1 MANTE
6 LQGQEL
12 DQNSSSILEEVF
24 YDVQKHLH
32 IVGKS
37 EKPTLPKFIAINKL
51 PSIELFKDSLDE
63 ELAAPDLTQEDRDR
77 IAAEEAQKLKEEE
90 EIQKAEE
97 EARLKAE
104 EEARQK
110 EEQERLETEQKAKE
124 EAERLEAE
132 RLQQEEEERQRAA
145 AEEEARLKAE
155 EEERQKAEQE
165 RLEAEAREKEE
176 QERLQKE
183 QEEAEARAAAL
194 QRQSMSVIS
203 FETLKGKKKPI
214 AKKSIM
220 QDGGISAAIMAQA
233 QQKEELDAIKKED
246 AREKAAIRREEQQKV
261 EEERLKNAILIGNTK
276 KASPEL
282 GKFEIAK
289 SDDPLKPYKF
299 VLKTEQGKVVY
310 ETAPLRTKPNELT
323 AVMFKD
329 IMANG
334 SFSFIKTLQGYNFR
348 ILDARQRIFCTSRA
362 FRTSLDA
369 QKAAALVKK
378 YGLSANYIDDTT
390 I

>member
-12 DQNSSSILEEVF
+12 EQNSSSILEEVF

-63 ELAAPDLTQEDRDR
+63 ELAEPDLTQEDRDR
-77 IAAEEAQKLKEEE
+77 IAAEEAQKIKEEE
-90 EIQKAEE
+90 ERQKAEE

-110 EEQERLETEQKAKE
+110 AEQERLEAEQKAKE
-124 EAERLEAE
+124 EAERLEVE
-132 RLQQEEEERQRAA
+132 RLQKEEEERQRAA
-145 AEEEARLKAE
+145 EEEAARLKAE
-155 EEERQKAEQE
+155 EEA

-183 QEEAEARAAAL
+183 KEEAEAKAAAL

-220 QDGGISAAIMAQA
+220 QDGGISAAKIAQA

-282 GKFEIAK
+282 GKFEITK

>member
-12 DQNSSSILEEVF
+12 EQNSSSILEEVF

-77 IAAEEAQKLKEEE
+77 IAAEEAQKIKEEE
-90 EIQKAEE
+90 ERQKAEE

-110 EEQERLETEQKAKE
+110 AEQERLEAEQKAKE

-132 RLQQEEEERQRAA
+132 RLQKEEEERQRAA
-145 AEEEARLKAE
+145 EEEAARLKAE
-155 EEERQKAEQE
+155 EEA

-183 QEEAEARAAAL
+183 QEEAEAKAAAL

-220 QDGGISAAIMAQA
+220 QDGGISAAIIAQA

-282 GKFEIAK
+282 GKFEITK

-334 SFSFIKTLQGYNFR
+334 SFSFIKTLEGYNFR

>member
-1 MANTE
+1 MTNTE

-12 DQNSSSILEEVF
+12 EQNSSSILEEVF

-32 IVGKS
+32 IVGKT

-77 IAAEEAQKLKEEE
+77 IAAEEAQKIKEEE
-90 EIQKAEE
+90 ERQKAEE

-104 EEARQK
+104 EEAKQK
-110 EEQERLETEQKAKE
+110 AEQERLEAEQKAKE
-124 EAERLEAE
+124 EAERLEVE
-132 RLQQEEEERQRAA
+132 RLQKEEEERQRAA
-145 AEEEARLKAE
+145 EEEAARLKAE
-155 EEERQKAEQE
+155 EEA

-183 QEEAEARAAAL
+183 QEEAEAKAAAL

-220 QDGGISAAIMAQA
+220 QDGGISAAKIAQA

-246 AREKAAIRREEQQKV
+246 AREKAAIRREEQLKV

-282 GKFEIAK
+282 GKFEITK

-348 ILDARQRIFCTSRA
+348 ILDARQRIFCTSKA

-390 I
+390 N

>member
-12 DQNSSSILEEVF
+12 EQNSSSILEEVF

-77 IAAEEAQKLKEEE
+77 IAAEEAQKIKEEE
-90 EIQKAEE
+90 ERQKAEE

-110 EEQERLETEQKAKE
+110 AEQERLEAEQKAKE
-124 EAERLEAE
+124 EAERLEVE
-132 RLQQEEEERQRAA
+132 RLQKEEEERQRAA
-145 AEEEARLKAE
+145 EEEAARLKAE
-155 EEERQKAEQE
+155 EEA

-183 QEEAEARAAAL
+183 KEEAEAKAAAL

-220 QDGGISAAIMAQA
+220 QDGGISAAKIAQA

-282 GKFEIAK
+282 GKFEITK

>member
-12 DQNSSSILEEVF
+12 EQNSSSILEEVF

-63 ELAAPDLTQEDRDR
+63 ELAEPDLTQEDRDR
-77 IAAEEAQKLKEEE
+77 IAAEEAKKIQEEEERQKAEEEARLKAEEEARLKAEQEKLEAEQKAKEEAERLQKEEE
-90 EIQKAEE
+90 ERQRAEE

-110 EEQERLETEQKAKE
+110 EEQERLEAEARQK
-124 EAERLEAE
+124 
-132 RLQQEEEERQRAA
+132 EEEER
-145 AEEEARLKAE
+145 L
-155 EEERQKAEQE
+155 EQE
-165 RLEAEAREKEE
+165 RLRKEE
-176 QERLQKE
+176 
-183 QEEAEARAAAL
+183 EEKAKVPTPQA
-194 QRQSMSVIS
+194 QTISVIS

-220 QDGGISAAIMAQA
+220 QGGGISAAIMAQA
-233 QQKEELDAIKKED
+233 QQKEELDAIKRED
-246 AREKAAIRREEQQKV
+246 AREKAAIRREEQLKE

-348 ILDARQRIFCTSRA
+348 ILDARQRIFCTSKA

>member
-12 DQNSSSILEEVF
+12 EQNSSSILEEVF

-77 IAAEEAQKLKEEE
+77 IAAEEAQKIKEEE
-90 EIQKAEE
+90 ERQKAEE

-110 EEQERLETEQKAKE
+110 AEQERLEAEQKAKE

-132 RLQQEEEERQRAA
+132 RLQKEEEERQRAA
-145 AEEEARLKAE
+145 EEEAARLKAE
-155 EEERQKAEQE
+155 EEA

-183 QEEAEARAAAL
+183 QEEAEAKAAAL

-220 QDGGISAAIMAQA
+220 QDGGISAAKIAQA

-282 GKFEIAK
+282 GKFEITK

-334 SFSFIKTLQGYNFR
+334 SFSFIKTLEGYNFR

>member
-12 DQNSSSILEEVF
+12 EQNSSSILEEVF

-63 ELAAPDLTQEDRDR
+63 ELAEPDLTQEDRDR
-77 IAAEEAQKLKEEE
+77 IAAEEAKKIQEEE
-90 EIQKAEE
+90 ERQKAEE

-110 EEQERLETEQKAKE
+110 AEQERLEAEQKAKE

-132 RLQQEEEERQRAA
+132 RLQKEEEERQRAA
-145 AEEEARLKAE
+145 EEEAARLKAE
-155 EEERQKAEQE
+155 EEA

-183 QEEAEARAAAL
+183 QEEAEAKAAAL

-220 QDGGISAAIMAQA
+220 QGGGISAAIMAQA
-233 QQKEELDAIKKED
+233 QQKEELDAIKRED
-246 AREKAAIRREEQQKV
+246 AREKAAIRREEQLKE

-348 ILDARQRIFCTSRA
+348 ILDARQRIFCTSKA

>member
-77 IAAEEAQKLKEEE
+77 IAAEEAQKIKEEE
-90 EIQKAEE
+90 ERQKAEE

-110 EEQERLETEQKAKE
+110 AEQERLEAEQKAKE

-132 RLQQEEEERQRAA
+132 RLQKEEEERQRAA
-145 AEEEARLKAE
+145 EEEAARLKAE
-155 EEERQKAEQE
+155 EEA

-183 QEEAEARAAAL
+183 QEEAEAKAAAL

-220 QDGGISAAIMAQA
+220 QDGGISAAKIAQA

-282 GKFEIAK
+282 GKFEITK

-334 SFSFIKTLQGYNFR
+334 SFSFIKTLEGYNFR

>member
-12 DQNSSSILEEVF
+12 EQNSSSILEEVF

-32 IVGKS
+32 IIGKS

-51 PSIELFKDSLDE
+51 PSIELFKVSLDE

-77 IAAEEAQKLKEEE
+77 IAAEEAQKIKEEE
-90 EIQKAEE
+90 ERQIAEE

-110 EEQERLETEQKAKE
+110 AEQERLEAEQKAKE

-132 RLQQEEEERQRAA
+132 RLQKEEEERQRAA
-145 AEEEARLKAE
+145 EEEAARLKAE
-155 EEERQKAEQE
+155 EEV

-183 QEEAEARAAAL
+183 QEETEAKAAAL

-220 QDGGISAAIMAQA
+220 QGGGISAAIMAQA

-282 GKFEIAK
+282 GKFEITK

-348 ILDARQRIFCTSRA
+348 ILDARQRIFCTSKA